1 MSRKISDKT
10 KQLIQKLHNKGL
22 SVREIARKV
31 NVSYPIVW
39 EYTKAK
45 KRGFKSYSE
54 YREYLVK
61 KRGFE
66 SFYEYQ
72 NHLARQKGFGSYNKY
87 REYLARQRGF
97 ESFYEYQNHLA
108 RQKGFGSYSEYQE
121 CLVNQ
126 RGFGSYNKYQKY
138 LARQKGFESLSE
150 YQENLVRQRGFE
162 SLSEYHEHLAKQ
174 RQKRPENREL
184 SDLIKRSLKKLGKNQ
199 SWLASQIKVSR
210 ESVSKYA
217 QGKRTPNREK
227 LKRLFSVL
235 DVPYRTLD
243 DLL

>member
-72 NHLARQKGFGSYNKY
+72 NH
-87 REYLARQRGF
+87 
-97 ESFYEYQNHLA
+97 
-108 RQKGFGSYSEYQE
+108 
-121 CLVNQ
+121 
-126 RGFGSYNKYQKY
+126 

-227 LKRLFSVL
+227 LKRLFSAL